1 MKTKKV
7 ISKNVTEKCTFFTFT
22 HVRQTCFAY
31 NFVWCIFN
39 NFFNVF
45 SSVLCFLQ
53 AQDKEK
59 KKKKKSRRRSPS
71 SSYESSVSVSSDSSG
86 SPHRRRR
93 LKKSKKDN
101 SETSFLQSLS
111 PGSLAAVL
119 AILKKTPA
127 EGDGKNLPAEGS
139 QSQVTSQEDTGDAG
153 INPQR

>member
-1 MKTKKV
+1 M
-7 ISKNVTEKCTFFTFT
+7 
-22 HVRQTCFAY
+22 
-31 NFVWCIFN
+31 FVKLVLRIIWCIFN
-39 NFFNVF
+39 NFFYVF

-93 LKKSKKDN
+93 LKKSKKENTQN

-119 AILKKTPA
+119 AVLKKTSA

-139 QSQVTSQEDTGDAG
+139 DNVLPVTSQEDTGDAE
-153 INPQR
+153 INPPR

>member
-1 MKTKKV
+1 
-7 ISKNVTEKCTFFTFT
+7 
-22 HVRQTCFAY
+22 
-31 NFVWCIFN
+31 
-39 NFFNVF
+39 
-45 SSVLCFLQ
+45 LQ
-53 AQDKEK
+53 AQDKEKEVK